1 MRGVRSGLERVER
14 LLRLRERNGEPVQ
27 AAELAE
33 LAAVPVE
40 VVERYVLERADVRA
54 CWWVPTPCG
63 KRIGFEG
70 KLPEAYR
77 CPSCKARHEVVWSS
91 VELVVEPAGPA
102 E

>member
-1 MRGVRSGLERVER
+1 MGSVRSGIERVER
-14 LLRLRERNGEPVQ
+14 LVRMHERDGEPIH
-27 AAELAE
+27 AAALAE

-40 VVERYVLERADVRA
+40 VVERYVLERPGVRA

-77 CPSCKARHEVVWSS
+77 CPVCKARHEVVWSS
-91 VELVVEPAGPA
+91 VTLVVEPAGQA